1 MVHNYPDWIY
11 IQSFFV
17 FVFTQNWLYMIKKSK
32 TIIIEQIFTN
42 FFCISS
48 VFTPNILQT
57 FNLKENSCISFFI
70 QSHENWGMTNH
81 TFWSIYLLLVDLN
94 RITVPHF
101 KEKFT
106 LKTFFYCFK
115 ALRWKFWSLCVKI
128 LTPQNSKKNC
138 YKNVNIGIWQK
149 MNFGIYLQL

>member
-1 MVHNYPDWIY
+1 MNKFLLT
-11 IQSFFV
+11 S
-17 FVFTQNWLYMIKKSK
+17 
-32 TIIIEQIFTN
+32 
-42 FFCISS
+42 CISS

-106 LKTFFYCFK
+106 IKTFFYCFK

-128 LTPQNSKKNC
+128 LTPQNSKKI
-138 YKNVNIGIWQK
+138 VTK
-149 MNFGIYLQL
+149 MQILGFDRKCILIYIFSCSWATETYCTSFER

>member
-1 MVHNYPDWIY
+1 MNKFLLI
-11 IQSFFV
+11 S
-17 FVFTQNWLYMIKKSK
+17 
-32 TIIIEQIFTN
+32 
-42 FFCISS
+42 CISS

-94 RITVPHF
+94 RITEPHF

-106 LKTFFYCFK
+106 IKTFYYCFK

-128 LTPQNSKKNC
+128 LTPQNSKK
-138 YKNVNIGIWQK
+138 KLLQK
-149 MNFGIYLQL
+149 CKYWDLTENECILIYIFSCSWATETHYTSF